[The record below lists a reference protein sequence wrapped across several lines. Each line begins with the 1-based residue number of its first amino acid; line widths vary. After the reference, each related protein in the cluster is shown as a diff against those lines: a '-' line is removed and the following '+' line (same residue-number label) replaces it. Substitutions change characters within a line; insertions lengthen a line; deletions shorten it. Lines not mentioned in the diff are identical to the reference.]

1 VDRREAGQPVGSL
14 ARLVAA
20 ALIVVAVAG
29 CGGNTEAA
37 GEDLETPA
45 PRYDLTITFWPKGRD
60 GPSRTAT
67 LTCDPTGGTHPDSTK
82 ACAALDA
89 HPEALHP
96 VPGDVAC
103 TEIYGGDQVA
113 EVEGAGPGGSPL
125 RAILNRTNGC
135 EIARWDAL
143 ATVVELPG

>member
-1 VDRREAGQPVGSL
+1 M
-14 ARLVAA
+14 
-20 ALIVVAVAG
+20 AG
-29 CGGNTEAA
+29 CGSDAA
-37 GEDLETPA
+37 GP
-45 PRYDLTITFWPKGRD
+45 PPQPGYDLQISYWPEGKG
-60 GPSRTAT
+60 GESRTAA
-67 LTCDPTGGTHPDSTK
+67 LTCDPSGGTHPDPLG

-113 EVEGAGPGGSPL
+113 EVKGTGPDGAEL

-135 EIARWDAL
+135 EIDRWDAL
-143 ATVVELPG
+143 APVLELGI

>member
-1 VDRREAGQPVGSL
+1 M
-14 ARLVAA
+14 
-20 ALIVVAVAG
+20 AG
-29 CGGNTEAA
+29 CGSDAA
-37 GEDLETPA
+37 EPPATPP
-45 PRYDLTITFWPKGRD
+45 PRYDLQISFWPD
-60 GPSRTAT
+60 GKDGESRTAT
-67 LTCDPTGGTHPDSTK
+67 LTCDPDGGTHPDPAR

-113 EVEGAGPGGSPL
+113 LVEGNGM
-125 RAILNRTNGC
+125 RAVLNRTNGC

-143 ATVVELPG
+143 APVLELPG